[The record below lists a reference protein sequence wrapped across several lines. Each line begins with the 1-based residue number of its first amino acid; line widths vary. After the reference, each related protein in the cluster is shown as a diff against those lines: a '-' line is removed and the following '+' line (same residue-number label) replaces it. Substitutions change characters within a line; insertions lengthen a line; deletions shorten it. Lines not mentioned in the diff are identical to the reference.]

1 MPTIVTA
8 TELRTILGVSSSLY
22 SDNRIVPNLLRP
34 SSVLIFFVLFVA
46 SCWRGGIIQSQLRK
60 DREMTDHNGWTNYAT
75 SRVYNEIFKY
85 MDPYDDIPDEQGLWP
100 RAGLP
105 VLTLALRE
113 YVQDLVYEAGGGDGN
128 IAVDYALAF
137 LSEVNWF
144 EIAECLFLEYAD
156 AEDREEYKK
165 DCTNSVN
172 NVL

>member
-1 MPTIVTA
+1 MGGPA
-8 TELRTILGVSSSLY
+8 DLFLFY
-22 SDNRIVPNLLRP
+22 LLRD
-34 SSVLIFFVLFVA
+34 
-46 SCWRGGIIQSQLRK
+46 CWRGVILCAQLRK

-75 SRVYNEIFKY
+75 SRVYNEMFKY
-85 MDPYDDIPDEQGLWP
+85 MDPYDSIPDEQGLWP

-144 EIAECLFLEYAD
+144 EIAEALFLEYAD

-165 DCTNSVN
+165 DCTNSIN